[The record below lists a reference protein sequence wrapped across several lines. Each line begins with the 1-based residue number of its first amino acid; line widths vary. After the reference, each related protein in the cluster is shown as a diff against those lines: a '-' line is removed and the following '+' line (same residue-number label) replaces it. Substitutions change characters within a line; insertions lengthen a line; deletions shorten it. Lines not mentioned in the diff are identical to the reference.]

1 MEIQPLDI
9 AAVAIIAAAT
19 LRGLFI
25 GLIREGFSL
34 AALGGAYVSVQF
46 FTPPL
51 SEWLQVVTE
60 GDIGVTIAPW
70 VAGAGLAIGTVL
82 VIVVIG
88 RGLQRTLHA
97 AGLSWADRFAGSLLG
112 AAEGVLVAG
121 ILLVL
126 GTEVL
131 GRDHAAFSQT
141 ASLAAL
147 EEFERVSE
155 ESEINIDV
163 AAPPRTF

>member
-1 MEIQPLDI
+1 MFSDADL
-9 AAVAIIAAAT
+9 VALRVT
-19 LRGLFI
+19 LQL
-25 GLIREGFSL
+25 
-34 AALGGAYVSVQF
+34 
-46 FTPPL
+46 
-51 SEWLQVVTE
+51 
-60 GDIGVTIAPW
+60 
-70 VAGAGLAIGTVL
+70 
-82 VIVVIG
+82 
-88 RGLQRTLHA
+88 
-97 AGLSWADRFAGSLLG
+97 AGLSTL
-112 AAEGVLVAG
+112 